1 MSVRREGEMR
11 CNGRDHNYSF
21 TFPSRCTETVETQL
35 NSVYLQYRQYIKTNK
50 LFPGAKLLLTTH
62 PVFRQVTHVHL
73 ENRARKGKKLK
84 TQKRF
89 KGRNFPKI

>member
-1 MSVRREGEMR
+1 MR

-35 NSVYLQYRQYIKTNK
+35 NSVYLQYRQYIKTNT

-62 PVFRQVTHVHL
+62 LVFRQQLH
-73 ENRARKGKKLK
+73 KY
-84 TQKRF
+84 
-89 KGRNFPKI
+89 I